1 MKPMSVSL
9 TGTGTSS
16 PVPVDYTQ
24 VGFVVGV
31 ATVVTGTVTYSI
43 QHTYDDVLDGSVV
56 PTWFTDT
63 NLLGKTAHV
72 DGSFVS
78 LIRAVRIN
86 IISGTGSVR
95 MTVLQGNSR

>member
-1 MKPMSVSL
+1 MKPMNVSL

-24 VGFVVGV
+24 VGFVVSV
-31 ATVVTGTVTYSI
+31 AAVVTGTATYSI
-43 QHTYDDVLDGSVV
+43 QHTYDDVLDASVV

-63 NLLGKTAHV
+63 DLLGKTANV

-86 IISGTGSVR
+86 ITSGTGSVR